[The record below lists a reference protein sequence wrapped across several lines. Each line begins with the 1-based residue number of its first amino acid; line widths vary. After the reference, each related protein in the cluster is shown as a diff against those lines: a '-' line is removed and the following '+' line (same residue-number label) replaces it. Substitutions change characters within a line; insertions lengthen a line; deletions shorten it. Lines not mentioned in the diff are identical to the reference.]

1 MEYIL
6 HSDSLD
12 PTMRYE
18 SLAKYALGSDHED
31 ARATVYDFVFVPET
45 SKDGVAIFK
54 KILDGLIRKESNK
67 TELKAIKDSLEEKM
81 SQLTAIE
88 LIDYLIKIV
97 EPKVQ

>member
-6 HSDSLD
+6 HSDSND

-31 ARATVYDFVFVPET
+31 ARATVYDFVFVPKT
-45 SKDGVAIFK
+45 TNDGVAILK
-54 KILDGLIRKESNK
+54 KILDGLIKKESNK
-67 TELKAIKDSLEEKM
+67 IELQTIKDSLDEKM

-97 EPKVQ
+97 QTKV